1 MSNPLSQYFRQPSIY
16 VKLPSKGEYYTPG
29 SISMSANGELPVLPM
44 TAIDEITYR
53 TPDALYNGQATVNV
67 IQSCVPAVK
76 DAWAV
81 PAVDLD
87 TLLIGIRI
95 ASYGHDMDFATRC
108 PACGNESEHTIDLRS
123 VLDHIRAP
131 DYTKTIESG
140 DMQIFFK
147 PMTYRDLNNN
157 NQLQFEQ
164 QKLMQVLPDSA
175 VSENDKMN
183 ALSDALKKIT
193 EITVHALAQSIAAI
207 KTPTAMVTESQYI
220 EEFLQ
225 NCDRTLF
232 NRIRDF
238 IIEAKSVSE
247 MQPLRLTCQE
257 CNNQY
262 EQTVTLDMSSFFGSA
277 S

>member
-1 MSNPLSQYFRQPSIY
+1 VR
-16 VKLPSKGEYYTPG
+16 
-29 SISMSANGELPVLPM
+29 
-44 TAIDEITYR
+44 
-53 TPDALYNGQATVNV
+53 
-67 IQSCVPAVK
+67 
-76 DAWAV
+76 
-81 PAVDLD
+81 
-87 TLLIGIRI
+87 
-95 ASYGHDMDFATRC
+95 
-108 PACGNESEHTIDLRS
+108 
-123 VLDHIRAP
+123 P